1 MKVIFFVLLYNHKT
15 NEYKSIRSNVEY
27 QQDEVRAKFMDWIDR
42 KLKDN
47 RDFILIN
54 MRMI

>member
-27 QQDEVRAKFMDWIDR
+27 PQDEVRAKFMDWIDR